1 MKKYNVLLV
10 DDSRVVHV
18 EMIKMLADSEFQ
30 IHTYCRSGEDAL
42 DAYADAAPDLVL
54 MDIVMAGMCG
64 LEASKKIMC
73 QWPDARI
80 LVVSALVYDD
90 VIEEINE
97 FGGKGLVAKPF
108 SREKLLNAMRQA
120 VA

>member
-18 EMIKMLADSEFQ
+18 EMINMLADSEFQ

-64 LEASKKIMC
+64 LEASKKNH
-73 QWPDARI
+73 
-80 LVVSALVYDD
+80 VS
-90 VIEEINE
+90 
-97 FGGKGLVAKPF
+97 VAGCPHPRCF
-108 SREKLLNAMRQA
+108 CPGI
-120 VA
+120 